1 MALRNLYISIL
12 LLVSLGSQAGTNDTL
27 FKKEWIGI
35 NTILIKQD
43 LTRTALDKVNTLY
56 QKAKQKKL
64 PDQVIKCLIYQY
76 SLQGRITSVD
86 PNPIIQKIQSEIT
99 LSTDE
104 TQKAILHSL
113 LAKLYLQYFSHNRWR
128 IYGRK
133 KTADISKEDI
143 TTWGIDDFH
152 LTISKHFIL
161 SLKNT
166 DLLKQQGTAT
176 YHSVIIQGNMPD
188 ANPTLF
194 NLLAYEALKY
204 FKSGENYLNKPA
216 YAFTIND
223 EKALAP
229 LDEFIQA
236 RFITADS
243 TEQQWISLQLFQQL
257 LSFHRNDKDKNTL
270 LQINLDRIEWV
281 YINAAFLS
289 KETAYINALEEIT
302 TKYKET
308 ATASQA
314 WYNLAKIEADKAAG
328 YKPFEDT
335 ANRYSYIK
343 VKKIA
348 EKALLLYKDTT
359 RGAVQLQN
367 LLSEIA
373 HKELRTQTEKVSIPG
388 KPIRALVTYR
398 NVNTLYGRILRI
410 KSKEEL
416 SGNQWATDYWEKA
429 LRLKVYQAFTQAL
442 PQTSD
447 YQQHSVEIKLE
458 SLPVGE
464 YALLSASSSKFNTT
478 SDKMSLQIFHVSNI
492 SYVKNNHDFFIL
504 NRNDG
509 QAIENAKTVIYQKIY
524 SQIKQNYVLEKIAEK
539 TTNSNGYF
547 RFVEKANAYNI
558 SYRISKGDDVLDI
571 NENDFFSDEPIEPT
585 TKDDGLI
592 EKYERTNQRVFF
604 FTDRGIYRPGQP
616 VFFKGIAITKDYRTK
631 LSKLFTSKDSGL
643 LYLKDANRKKI
654 DSARFALNEY
664 GSFHGKFLLPVNG
677 LTGQF
682 SIEVAGKN
690 MAGTYFSVEEYKRPG
705 FHIVFEKISGAYRL
719 NDSVTIAGNVKA
731 FAGNSIDGATVV
743 YSVKRNIRF
752 NDPWLWRR
760 PYPFN
765 NGRETSHG
773 VIKTNTEGKFTITF
787 KAGAEDITDRTGNP
801 LFDFSISADVT
812 DINGETHSNQTIIT
826 TGFSSLLLNIS
837 APSLTEIDSFK
848 NIAVSS
854 TNLSYEKEPAQVH
867 LKIYALQ
874 APERIVRKRYWTR
887 PDQFVISRDAFIHDF
902 PTDEY
907 EEESN
912 YQTWLTGDLVN
923 EGTVNTKDA
932 NVFPVKPGTMQA
944 GYYRIEATAKDKDGG
959 EIKNIRYIQL
969 FNFAHQQ
976 LAAPTYQFNHT
987 ISGSA
992 VPGQTASFISGSM
1005 ADQVYLVRNTG
1016 KLLNKTSDYQYIQ
1029 RKKGL
1034 ETIQYTPDEN
1044 DRGGVT
1050 IDEVFVYDNRVYSYQ
1065 YYLEVPWNNKRLQVQ
1080 YATYR
1085 NKTEPGSK
1093 ENWTVTVQN
1102 NQHENAAAEL
1112 LTGMYDASL
1121 DQFKSNNWAIPYIW
1135 ETNNQ
1140 QNIFSAGS
1148 NFSVGIASENTV
1160 PEKYLEEIANEHDH
1174 LAIDIFEFLD
1184 SALTSL
1190 YEGGFTGYGPKR
1202 YKAGMIEAG
1211 SMANLKGTGMPDQNK
1226 SVAAKNISNAG
1237 IRTRN
1242 SAPVV
1247 EEDYDK
1253 VYTNVNLI
1261 DSATGDHI
1269 INGKTV
1275 GNTKLTEMTQVQTR
1289 KKFNETAFFF
1299 PQLYAD
1305 STGKYSFSFT
1315 MPEAMTQWKWM
1326 SLAHTKDL
1334 AFGSNQTHILTQKKL
1349 MIQPNAPRFMREGD
1363 NIEFSAKIVNLG
1375 DTEIT
1380 GQVSFELIDAT
1391 SNTSVDG
1398 WFQNIFPSQYFT
1410 VEAGQSFPVQFPMQV
1425 PYSFNRPLTW
1435 RIIAKAGEFSDGE
1448 ENTLPVLSNRML
1460 VTESLPLLLQTD
1472 TTQVFK
1478 FEKLL
1483 HNNSET
1489 LSHESFTI
1497 EYTSN
1502 PVWYAIQ
1509 ALPYLIEYPYECSEQ
1524 SFNRLYANTLASFIV
1539 NKYPAIKEVFEK
1551 WKSDSSSLK
1560 SKLQTNEALKQ
1571 ILLQETPWVLQAESE
1586 EQQQKNISLLFDLVK
1601 LSNQTESLIEKLAQL
1616 QLPDGSFSWFKGGY
1630 SDRYITNYIL
1640 TGIGKLKRLGALSPG
1655 IALRIRPMLV
1665 NALKYADSKL
1675 SADHQRLVQNK
1686 TYLAKQQISSVQIEY
1701 LYMRSFFRDIAQQST
1716 GAYQYFY
1723 QQGKQFWIKQNSY
1736 YRAQLGLVYYRNG
1749 DEKFAKLTILPALLE
1764 NAIQDTKQGMYWKTT
1779 YTGSWYQSPI
1789 EHQTML
1795 VAFMSELN
1803 QEKSGKTLTGHINA
1817 MKTWLLLNKQTNNW
1831 KTTIATADA
1840 CYALLLNGTDWLSS
1854 NRKTT
1859 IQAGNYRFNNS
1870 NEKAAVGTGYFKK
1883 RIEGKMV
1890 VPEMGNITVSSHST
1904 INQSPSWG
1912 TAYWQYFEEL
1922 DKITTALSPLTLR
1935 KQLFIERN
1943 TDKGKVLFPVQEG
1956 DELKKG
1962 DKIIIRIALKSD
1974 RDMDYLHLKDMRAAS
1989 MEPVN
1994 VLSSYKWQDGLG
2006 YYEST
2011 KEASTN
2017 FFIGHL
2023 PKGNY
2028 IFDYPV
2034 FITHTGVFSVG
2045 IASIQCMYAP
2055 VFTSHSEGIKIR
2067 VSN

>member
-12 LLVSLGSQAGTNDTL
+12 LLVSLGSQAGTSDTL

-35 NTILIKQD
+35 DTILIKQD

-64 PDQVIKCLIYQY
+64 SDQVIKCLIYQY
-76 SLQGRITSVD
+76 SLQERITSVD

-104 TQKAILHSL
+104 TQKAVLHSL
-113 LAKLYLQYFSHNRWR
+113 LAKLYLQYFNNNRWR

-143 TTWGIDDFH
+143 TTWDIDDFH
-152 LTISKHFIL
+152 LTISRHFIL

-166 DLLKQQGTAT
+166 DLLKQQGTAA

-194 NLLAYEALKY
+194 NLLVYEALKY
-204 FKSGENYLNKPA
+204 FKSGENHLSKPA
-216 YAFTIND
+216 YTFTIND
-223 EKALAP
+223 EKTLAP

-257 LSFHRNDKDKNTL
+257 LSFHRNDRDKNTL
-270 LQINLDRIEWV
+270 LRINLDRIEWV
-281 YINAAFLS
+281 YVNAAFLS
-289 KETAYINALEEIT
+289 KETAYVNALEEFT

-314 WYNLAKIEADKAAG
+314 WYKLAKIEADKAAD

-335 ANRYSYIK
+335 VNRYSYIK
-343 VKKIA
+343 AKKIA

-359 RGAVQLQN
+359 RGTIQLQN

-398 NVNTLYGRILRI
+398 NVNTLFGRILRI

-416 SGNQWATDYWEKA
+416 GDNQWATDYWEKV
-429 LRLKVYQAFTQAL
+429 LRLKVYQAFMQAL

-464 YALLSASSSKFNTT
+464 YALLSASSSKFDIT

-509 QAIENAKTVIYQKIY
+509 QAIENAKTVICQKIY

-547 RFVEKANAYNI
+547 RFVGKANAYNI

-571 NENDFFSDEPIEPT
+571 NENDFFSDEPIEPAA
-585 TKDDGLI
+585 KDDELI

-616 VFFKGIAITKDYRTK
+616 VFFKGIAVTKDYRTK
-631 LSKLFTSKDSGL
+631 LSKLITSKDSGL

-664 GSFHGKFLLPVNG
+664 GSFHGKFLLPING

-690 MAGTYFSVEEYKRPG
+690 LAGTYFSVEEYKRPK
-705 FHIVFEKISGAYRL
+705 FHIVFEKASGAYRL

-760 PYPFN
+760 PYPSN
-765 NGRETSHG
+765 NGREISHG

-801 LFDFSISADVT
+801 LFDFSISTDVT
-812 DINGETHSNQTIIT
+812 DINGETHSNQMIIT
-826 TGFSSLLLNIS
+826 AGFSSLLLNIS
-837 APSLTEIDSFK
+837 APALTETDGFK

-854 TNLSYEKEPAQVH
+854 TNLSYEKEPARVQ

-887 PDQFVISRDAFIHDF
+887 PDQFVIGRDAFIHDF

-912 YQTWLTGDLVN
+912 YQTWPTGDLVN
-923 EGTVNTKDA
+923 EGTVNTKDT
-932 NVFPVKPGTMQA
+932 NVFPIKPGTMRA
-944 GYYRIEATAKDKDGG
+944 GYYRIEATAKDKDSE

-969 FNFAHQQ
+969 FDFAHQQ
-976 LAAPTYQFNHT
+976 LAAPTYQFNYT

-1005 ADQVYLVRNTG
+1005 ADQVFLIRNTG
-1016 KLLNKTSDYQYIQ
+1016 KPRNKTSEYQFIK

-1034 ETIQYTPDEN
+1034 ETIQYSPDEN
-1044 DRGGVT
+1044 ERGGVN
-1050 IDEVFVYDNRVYSYQ
+1050 IDEVFVYDNRVYTHH
-1065 YYLEVPWNNKRLQVQ
+1065 YYLDVPWNNKQLRVQ
-1080 YATYR
+1080 FTTYR
-1085 NKTEPGSK
+1085 NKTEPGSNEK
-1093 ENWTVTVQN
+1093 WTVTVQDF
-1102 NQHENAAAEL
+1102 QQEKTAAEL

-1160 PEKYLEEIANEHDH
+1160 PEKYLKEIANEHDH
-1174 LAIDIFEFLD
+1174 LAIDIFEFWD

-1190 YEGGFTGYGPKR
+1190 YEVGFTGYGPKR
-1202 YKAGMIEAG
+1202 YKAGMTEAG
-1211 SMANLKGTGMPDQNK
+1211 SMVNLKGTGIPDQNK
-1226 SVAAKNISNAG
+1226 SVAAKDISNAG
-1237 IRTRN
+1237 IRTRS
-1242 SAPVV
+1242 SAPVA
-1247 EEDYDK
+1247 EADYDK
-1253 VYTNVNLI
+1253 AYTNVNLI

-1349 MIQPNAPRFMREGD
+1349 MVQPNAPRFIREGD

-1375 DTEIT
+1375 DKEMT
-1380 GQVSFELIDAT
+1380 GQVSFELIDAA

-1398 WFQNIFPSQYFT
+1398 WFQNVFPSQYFT
-1410 VEAGQSFPVQFPMQV
+1410 VEAGQSFPVKFPMQV

-1435 RIIAKAGEFSDGE
+1435 RIVAKAGEFSDGE
-1448 ENTLPVLSNRML
+1448 ENILPVLTNRIL
-1460 VTESLPLLLQTD
+1460 VTESLPLFLQTD

-1483 HNNSET
+1483 NNNSES
-1489 LSHESFTI
+1489 LSHESLTI

-1509 ALPYLIEYPYECSEQ
+1509 ALPYIMEYPYECSEQ
-1524 SFNRLYANTLASFIV
+1524 SFNRFYANALASFIV
-1539 NKYPAIKEVFEK
+1539 NKYPKIKQVFEK
-1551 WKSDSSSLK
+1551 WKLDSSSLK
-1560 SKLQTNEALKQ
+1560 SKLQTNEELKQ
-1571 ILLQETPWVLQAESE
+1571 ILLQETPWILQAESE
-1586 EQQQKNISLLFDLVK
+1586 EQQRKNISLLFDLVK
-1601 LSNQTESLIEKLAQL
+1601 LSNQTESLIEKLSQL

-1630 SDRYITNYIL
+1630 ADRYITNYIL
-1640 TGIGKLKRLGALSPG
+1640 TGIGKLKRLGALSPD

-1665 NALKYADSKL
+1665 SAIKYADSKL
-1675 SADHQRLVQNK
+1675 AEDYKRLILSK
-1686 TYLAKQQISSVQIEY
+1686 TDLAKQQISSSQIEY
-1701 LYMRSFFRDIAQQST
+1701 LYMRSFFRDIVQQSPE
-1716 GAYQYFY
+1716 AYGYFY
-1723 QQGKQFWIKQNSY
+1723 QQGKQYWLKQNSY
-1736 YRAQLGLVYYRNG
+1736 YRAQLGLVYYRNA
-1749 DEKFAKLTILPALLE
+1749 DEKFAKATILPALLE
-1764 NAIQDTKQGMYWKTT
+1764 NAIQDTKQGMYWKTA
-1779 YTGSWYQSPI
+1779 YTGFWYQSPI
-1789 EHQTML
+1789 EHQSML
-1795 VAFMSELN
+1795 IAFMSELN
-1803 QEKSGKTLTGHINA
+1803 QEKSDKTLTGHINA
-1817 MKTWLLLNKQTNNW
+1817 MKTWLLLNKQTTSW

-1840 CYALLLNGTDWLSS
+1840 CYALLLNGTDWLNSD
-1854 NRKTT
+1854 RKIT
-1859 IQAGNYRFNNS
+1859 IRAGNYTFNS
-1870 NEKAAVGTGYFKK
+1870 GNEKAAAGSGYFKK
-1883 RIEGKMV
+1883 RIDGKLV
-1890 VPEMGNITVSSHST
+1890 VPEMGNIIVSSQS
-1904 INQSPSWG
+1904 IVNSSPSWG
-1912 TAYWQYFEEL
+1912 TVYWQYFEEL
-1922 DKITTALSPLTLR
+1922 DKITAAASPLTLR

-1943 TDKGKVLFPVQEG
+1943 TDKGKVLDPVREG
-1956 DELKKG
+1956 DELKTG
-1962 DKIIIRIALKSD
+1962 NKIMIRMELISD

-1994 VLSSYKWQDGLG
+1994 VLSGYQWQNGLG

-2011 KEASTN
+2011 KDAGTH
-2017 FFIGHL
+2017 FFISHL
-2023 PKGNY
+2023 PKGTY
-2028 IFDYPV
+2028 LFDYPV
-2034 FITHTGVFSVG
+2034 FITHTGIFSVG
-2045 IASIQCMYAP
+2045 IATIQCMYAP
-2055 VFTSHSEGIKIR
+2055 EFTSHSEGIKIR

>member
-1 MALRNLYISIL
+1 MTLRNLYISIL
-12 LLVSLGSQAGTNDTL
+12 LSVPLCSQAGTSDTL

-35 NTILIKQD
+35 DTILIKQD

-64 PDQVIKCLIYQY
+64 SDQVIKCLIYQY
-76 SLQGRITSVD
+76 SLQERITSVD

-104 TQKAILHSL
+104 TQKAVLHSL
-113 LAKLYLQYFSHNRWR
+113 LAKLYLQYFNNNRWR

-133 KTADISKEDI
+133 KTADISKKDI

-152 LTISKHFIL
+152 LTISRHFIL

-166 DLLKQQGTAT
+166 DLLKQQGTAA

-194 NLLAYEALKY
+194 NLLVYEALKY
-204 FKSGENYLNKPA
+204 FKSGENHLSKPA

-257 LSFHRNDKDKNTL
+257 LSFHRNDRDKNTL
-270 LQINLDRIEWV
+270 LRINLDRIEWV
-281 YINAAFLS
+281 YVNAAFLS
-289 KETAYINALEEIT
+289 KETAYVNALEEFT

-314 WYNLAKIEADKAAG
+314 WYKLAKIEADKAAD

-335 ANRYSYIK
+335 VNRYSYIK
-343 VKKIA
+343 AKKIA

-359 RGAVQLQN
+359 RGTIQLQN
-367 LLSEIA
+367 LLSEIT

-398 NVNTLYGRILRI
+398 NVTTLFGRILKI

-416 SGNQWATDYWEKA
+416 GDNQWATDYWEKA
-429 LRLKVYQAFTQAL
+429 LRLKVYQAFMQAL

-464 YALLSASSSKFNTT
+464 YALLSASSSKFDIT

-509 QAIENAKTVIYQKIY
+509 QAIENAKTIICQKTY

-547 RFVEKANAYNI
+547 RFAGKANAYNI

-571 NENDFFSDEPIEPT
+571 NENDFFSDEPIEPVA
-585 TKDDGLI
+585 KDDELI

-616 VFFKGIAITKDYRTK
+616 VFFKGIAVTKDYRTK
-631 LSKLFTSKDSGL
+631 LSKLITSKDSGL

-690 MAGTYFSVEEYKRPG
+690 LAGTYFSVEEYKRPK
-705 FHIVFEKISGAYRL
+705 FHIVFEKASGAYRL

-752 NDPWLWRR
+752 NDPWLRRR
-760 PYPFN
+760 PYPSN
-765 NGRETSHG
+765 NGREISHG

-812 DINGETHSNQTIIT
+812 DINGETHSNQMIIT
-826 TGFSSLLLNIS
+826 AGFSSLLLNIGTP
-837 APSLTEIDSFK
+837 ALTETDSFK

-854 TNLSYEKEPAQVH
+854 TNLSYEKEPARVQ

-887 PDQFVISRDAFIHDF
+887 PDQFIISRDAFIHDF

-912 YQTWLTGDLVN
+912 YQTWPTGDLVN
-923 EGTVNTKDA
+923 EGTVNTKNT
-932 NVFPVKPGTMQA
+932 NVFPIKPETMRA
-944 GYYRIEATAKDKDGG
+944 GYYRIEAIAKDKDGK

-969 FNFAHQQ
+969 FDFAHQQ
-976 LAAPTYQFNHT
+976 LAAPAYQFNYT

-1005 ADQVYLVRNTG
+1005 ADQVFLIRNTG
-1016 KLLNKTSDYQYIQ
+1016 KLRNKTSEYQFIK

-1034 ETIQYTPDEN
+1034 ETIQYSPDEN
-1044 DRGGVT
+1044 ERGGVN
-1050 IDEVFVYDNRVYSYQ
+1050 IDEVFVYDNRVYTHH
-1065 YYLEVPWNNKRLQVQ
+1065 YYLDVPWNNKQLRVQ
-1080 YATYR
+1080 YTTYR
-1085 NKTEPGSK
+1085 NKTEPGSNEK
-1093 ENWTVTVQN
+1093 WTVTVQDF
-1102 NQHENAAAEL
+1102 QQKKTAAEL

-1160 PEKYLEEIANEHDH
+1160 PEKYLKEIANEHDH
-1174 LAIDIFEFLD
+1174 LATDIFEFWD

-1190 YEGGFTGYGPKR
+1190 YEVGFTGYGPKR
-1202 YKAGMIEAG
+1202 YKAGMTEAG
-1211 SMANLKGTGMPDQNK
+1211 SMANLKGTGIPDQNK
-1226 SVAAKNISNAG
+1226 SVAAKDISNAG
-1237 IRTRN
+1237 IRTRS
-1242 SAPVV
+1242 SAPVA
-1247 EEDYDK
+1247 EADYDK
-1253 VYTNVNLI
+1253 AYTNVNLI
-1261 DSATGDHI
+1261 DPATGDHI

-1349 MIQPNAPRFMREGD
+1349 MVQPNAPRFMREGD
-1363 NIEFSAKIVNLG
+1363 NIEFSAKIVNL
-1375 DTEIT
+1375 DDKEMT
-1380 GQVSFELIDAT
+1380 GQVSFELIDAA

-1398 WFQNIFPSQYFT
+1398 WFQNVFPSQYFT
-1410 VEAGQSFPVQFPMQV
+1410 VEAGQSFPVKFPMQI
-1425 PYSFNRPLTW
+1425 PYSFNRLLTW
-1435 RIIAKAGEFSDGE
+1435 RIVARAGEFSDGE
-1448 ENTLPVLSNRML
+1448 ENILPVLTNRIP
-1460 VTESLPLLLQTD
+1460 VTESLPLFLQTD

-1483 HNNSET
+1483 NNNSES
-1489 LSHESFTI
+1489 LSHESLTI

-1509 ALPYLIEYPYECSEQ
+1509 ALPYIMEYPYECSEQ
-1524 SFNRLYANTLASFIV
+1524 SFNRFYANALASFIV
-1539 NKYPAIKEVFEK
+1539 NKYPKIKQVFEK
-1551 WKSDSSSLK
+1551 WKLDSSSLK
-1560 SKLQTNEALKQ
+1560 SRLQTNEELKQ
-1571 ILLQETPWVLQAESE
+1571 ILLQETPWILQAESE
-1586 EQQQKNISLLFDLVK
+1586 EQQRKNISLLFDLVK
-1601 LSNQTESLIEKLAQL
+1601 LSNQAESLIEKLSQL
-1616 QLPDGSFSWFKGGY
+1616 QLPDGSFSWFKGGFA
-1630 SDRYITNYIL
+1630 DRYITNYIL
-1640 TGIGKLKRLGALSPG
+1640 TGIGKLKRLGALSPD

-1665 NALKYADSKL
+1665 SAIKYADSKL
-1675 SADHQRLVQNK
+1675 AEDYKRLILSK
-1686 TYLAKQQISSVQIEY
+1686 TDLAKQQISSSQIEY
-1701 LYMRSFFRDIAQQST
+1701 LYMRSFFRDIMQQSPE
-1716 GAYQYFY
+1716 AYGYFY
-1723 QQGKQFWIKQNSY
+1723 QQGKQYWLKQNSY
-1736 YRAQLGLVYYRNG
+1736 YRAQLGLVYYRNA
-1749 DEKFAKLTILPALLE
+1749 DEKFAKTTILPALLE
-1764 NAIQDTKQGMYWKTT
+1764 NAIQDTKQGMYWKTA
-1779 YTGSWYQSPI
+1779 YTGFWYQSPI
-1789 EHQTML
+1789 EHQSML
-1795 VAFMSELN
+1795 IALMSELN
-1803 QEKSGKTLTGHINA
+1803 QEKPDKTLTGHINA
-1817 MKTWLLLNKQTNNW
+1817 MKTWLLLNKQTTSW

-1840 CYALLLNGTDWLSS
+1840 CYALLLNGTDWLNSD
-1854 NRKTT
+1854 RK
-1859 IQAGNYRFNNS
+1859 IAIRAGNYTFNS
-1870 NEKAAVGTGYFKK
+1870 GNEKAAAGSGYFKK
-1883 RIEGKMV
+1883 RIDGKLV
-1890 VPEMGNITVSSHST
+1890 VPEMGNIIVSSQSVA
-1904 INQSPSWG
+1904 NSSPSWG
-1912 TAYWQYFEEL
+1912 TVYWQYFEEL
-1922 DKITTALSPLTLR
+1922 DKITAAASPLTLR

-1943 TDKGKVLFPVQEG
+1943 TDKGKVLDTVREG
-1956 DELKKG
+1956 DELKTG
-1962 DKIIIRIALKSD
+1962 NKIMIRIELISD

-1994 VLSSYKWQDGLG
+1994 VLSGYQWQNGLG

-2011 KEASTN
+2011 KDAGTH
-2017 FFIGHL
+2017 FFISHL
-2023 PKGNY
+2023 PKGTY
-2028 IFDYPV
+2028 LFDYPV
-2034 FITHTGVFSVG
+2034 FITHTGIFSVG
-2045 IASIQCMYAP
+2045 IATIQCMYAP
-2055 VFTSHSEGIKIR
+2055 EFTSHSEGIKIR